1 MRLMKSILCPA
12 LLVIAFASIAGPAR
26 AQTGAPTTSLSQSLQ
41 GEAKE
46 AYDSGELLVNNGD
59 FAGALT
65 KLRQAYEASKDPRL
79 LYEMALCDKELRHYA
94 PMQSL
99 LERYLRDAEGSIPG
113 DIRAAVDEALVA
125 IKSLVATVTV
135 SAIEPEAT
143 ILVDGEVVGMT
154 PLPAPLTVD
163 LGKHTIVA
171 KKAGFET
178 SEQTVDVVG
187 GGVASVTLVLIVQS
201 HVGQLVITSDAD
213 ATIKLDDRAVG
224 VGHFEG
230 QLEPGSHTVELSE
243 RGKAPYR
250 AVIELHEGET
260 RTMQVTLED
269 RKHSPFWPWLVGGA
283 AVVAGA
289 AVGGFFLF
297 KVHDET
303 VAPEAKLGT
312 VYLP

>member
-1 MRLMKSILCPA
+1 MRLMKPICRPM
-12 LLVIAFASIAGPAR
+12 LLVIPFASIAATAG
-26 AQTGAPTTSLSQSLQ
+26 AQKGAPPTSLSQSLQ
-41 GEAKE
+41 GNAKE

-79 LYEMALCDKELRHYA
+79 LYEMALCEKELRRYA

-99 LERYLRDAEGSIPG
+99 LERYLRDAEGTIPEN
-113 DIRAAVDEALVA
+113 IHAAVEQALAA

-135 SAIEPEAT
+135 TAIEAEAT
-143 ILVDGEVVGMT
+143 VLVDGEVVGMT
-154 PLPAPLTVD
+154 PLPAPLILD

-171 KKAGFET
+171 KKEGFET
-178 SEQTVDVVG
+178 SEQTVDVMG
-187 GGVASVTLVLIVQS
+187 GSVASVTLALIAQS

-213 ATIKLDDRAVG
+213 ATLKLDDRVVG

-230 QLEPGSHTVELSE
+230 QLEPGAHAVELSE
-243 RGKAPYR
+243 RGKEPYR
-250 AVIELHEGET
+250 AMIELHEGET

-269 RKHSPFWPWLVGGA
+269 RRHPPFWPSLIGGA

-289 AVGGFFLF
+289 VVGSYFLF
-297 KVHDET
+297 KTHDQT
-303 VAPEAKLGT
+303 IAPAGKLGT

>member
-1 MRLMKSILCPA
+1 MRLMKSIRRRA
-12 LLVIAFASIAGPAR
+12 LLVIAFASIATPAR
-26 AQTGAPTTSLSQSLQ
+26 AQTGPPPTSLSQSLQ

-46 AYDSGELLVNNGD
+46 AYDSGNLLVSNGD

-79 LYEMALCDKELRHYA
+79 LYEMALCEKELRRYA

-99 LERYLRDAEGSIPG
+99 LERYLREAEGTIPE
-113 DIRAAVDEALVA
+113 DIRAAVEQALVA

-135 SAIEPEAT
+135 TAIEPEAT
-143 ILVDGEVVGMT
+143 VLVDGEVVGMT
-154 PLPAPLTVD
+154 PLPAPLILD

-178 SEQTVDVVG
+178 SEQTLDVVG
-187 GGVASVTLVLIVQS
+187 GGVASVALVLIVRP

-213 ATIKLDDRAVG
+213 ATIKVDDRVVG
-224 VGHFEG
+224 AGHFEG
-230 QLEPGSHTVELSE
+230 QLEPGSHAVELSE
-243 RGKAPYR
+243 RGKETYR
-250 AVIELHEGET
+250 AVIELHDGET
-260 RTMQVTLED
+260 RTVQVTLDD
-269 RKHSPFWPWLVGGA
+269 RKHPSFWPWLIGGA

-289 AVGGFFLF
+289 AVGSYFLF

-303 VAPEAKLGT
+303 VAPEGKLGT